1 MAGTKR
7 ERQLARE
14 RYERQQARRAAER
27 AKARRRQQVI
37 GAVLGVLA
45 VIAGVFILTRLV
57 DDDVTTTSAQP
68 SAQPSAA
75 ATEASVCQRAPSGTN
90 KPQQFAKE
98 PPITLEPTKYT
109 AKLATNCGEI
119 VLELDAAKAPR
130 AVNSFVFLA
139 GKGYFKNSPCH
150 RLTTSGIF
158 VLQCGDPS
166 GTGSGGPGYKF
177 ADENLPKAGENNYP
191 VGTVAMANSGKGT
204 NGSQFFLVYKD
215 TTLPPNY
222 TVFGR
227 VTIGQHVLDKIR
239 FAGVEG
245 DGGDGAPK
253 VKISILDVTTT
264 KGAA

>member
-14 RYERQQARRAAER
+14 RYERQQARRTAAR

-37 GAVLGVLA
+37 GAVLGVLT
-45 VIAGVFILTRLV
+45 VIAGVFFLTRLV
-57 DDDVTTTSAQP
+57 GDDDVTTTSAQP
-68 SAQPSAA
+68 TPTASPICQP
-75 ATEASVCQRAPSGTN
+75 APTGTT

-98 PPITLEPTKYT
+98 PPITLERTKYT

-119 VLELDAAKAPR
+119 VLELDAAKAPH

-139 GKGYFKNSPCH
+139 GKGYYKNSPCH

-158 VLQCGDPS
+158 VLQCGDPT

-177 ADENLPKAGENNYP
+177 IDENLPKAGEKNYP

-227 VTIGQHVLDKIR
+227 VTIGRHVIDKIR

-253 VKISILDVTTT
+253 TKISILDVTTT

>member
-1 MAGTKR
+1 VAGTKR

-27 AKARRRQQVI
+27 AKARRRQQVV

-45 VIAGVFILTRLV
+45 VIAGVFFLMQLV
-57 DDDVTTTSAQP
+57 DDDEVTTTSAQP
-68 SAQPSAA
+68 SAQPKP
-75 ATEASVCQRAPSGTN
+75 TEASVCEAAPSGAT

-98 PPITLEPTKYT
+98 PPLTLEPTKYT

-177 ADENLPKAGENNYP
+177 VDENLPKAGGNNYP

-227 VTIGQHVLDKIR
+227 VAIGQHVLDKVR